1 MGTVGR
7 GNGSAD
13 GARRREGSSR
23 EGPSEGRQ
31 AWRPAEAPTATPT
44 AGEDADTDA
53 AAGPTP
59 WTSPEQLPPDREFE
73 GDLRPSRL
81 ADFVGQDRVVS
92 NLRVAL
98 QATQSRGEAL
108 DHLLLAGPPGLGKT
122 SLARILAAELDADLH
137 ATTGPALERPRDL
150 VGILTQLKAGDVLFV
165 DEIHRVPSAVEEYLY
180 SAMEDYA
187 IEFTLGE
194 GPSARVVPLRL
205 ERFTLVGATTR
216 EGLLSAPFRA
226 RFGLVERLVP
236 YPDADL
242 VRILDRAARLLGLQL
257 EPAAAE
263 LLAARSRGTPRVA
276 GRYLRRARDLAA
288 VAGRSTVDGALA
300 AEAMARLGVDPL
312 GLDDVDRRILGYLG
326 RNPNVPVGLKTLAA
340 AIGESEDTIE
350 EVFEPHL
357 LRMGLLHRTARGRLV
372 TPEGCRAVG
381 LDPAGATGSGE
392 SSF

>member
-1 MGTVGR
+1 VG
-7 GNGSAD
+7 
-13 GARRREGSSR
+13 
-23 EGPSEGRQ
+23 
-31 AWRPAEAPTATPT
+31 
-44 AGEDADTDA
+44 
-53 AAGPTP
+53 
-59 WTSPEQLPPDREFE
+59 
-73 GDLRPSRL
+73 LRPSRL
-81 ADFVGQDRVVS
+81 EDFVGQERVVS

-98 QATQSRGEAL
+98 DAALARGEAP

-122 SLARILAAELDADLH
+122 SLARILATELGTHLH
-137 ATTGPALERPRDL
+137 GTTGPALERPRDL
-150 VGILTQLKAGDVLFV
+150 VGILTQLRPGDVLFV

-180 SAMEDYA
+180 SAMEDFS

-194 GPSARVVPLRL
+194 GPAARVVPLRL

-236 YPDADL
+236 YPTDDL
-242 VRILDRAARLLGLQL
+242 VRIIERAAGLLRIGLGQG
-257 EPAAAE
+257 AAV
-263 LLAARSRGTPRVA
+263 LLAERSRGTPRIA

-288 VAGRSTVDGALA
+288 VAGRTSIDADLA
-300 AEAMARLGVDPL
+300 ADAMARLGVDPQ
-312 GLDDVDRRILGYLG
+312 GLDDVDRRILAYLG
-326 RNPNVPVGLKTLAA
+326 RNPSTPIGLKTLAA

-381 LDPAGATGSGE
+381 IDPRGAAPGPE
-392 SSF
+392 LF